1 MIRWILYSLLSL
13 SIIMLHPASV
23 SAQVNRALLIGISEY
38 PDEGGWTTIHGAT
51 DVLRLEKTLCQ
62 KNFKVTKLIDKEATY
77 ENITKALDKLI
88 EQTHE
93 GDGIYL
99 HFSCHGQPFE
109 DLDGD
114 ETDGWDEA
122 IVPYDAPQ
130 SYKKDHY
137 EGEKHLTDDKLNQ
150 YLKALRKKAGTKGY
164 LAAVMDACHA
174 GTSYRGEEEAPVRG
188 TNRGFSRKN
197 QLYRPNKLEKANT
210 YQIVNENGLSPI
222 VIWEA
227 CRPYQQNREI
237 KEEGQFMGALSWYV
251 EQKLSGSGSW
261 RDAHWIEQVQEA
273 MKADIRLTNQNM
285 VIEKSGGICN

>member
-122 IVPYDAPQ
+122 I
-130 SYKKDHY
+130 
-137 EGEKHLTDDKLNQ
+137 
-150 YLKALRKKAGTKGY
+150 RR
-164 LAAVMDACHA
+164 
-174 GTSYRGEEEAPVRG
+174 TSVLQE
-188 TNRGFSRKN
+188 
-197 QLYRPNKLEKANT
+197 RPL
-210 YQIVNENGLSPI
+210 
-222 VIWEA
+222 
-227 CRPYQQNREI
+227 
-237 KEEGQFMGALSWYV
+237 
-251 EQKLSGSGSW
+251 
-261 RDAHWIEQVQEA
+261 
-273 MKADIRLTNQNM
+273 
-285 VIEKSGGICN
+285 